1 MLNKSIFRLEIFLI
15 ENNIPFTF
23 LYDKKENGIF
33 WVQNKYIPYVKC
45 RIKQNK
51 DATFSFLSNFT
62 RPKIISG
69 GLTLEKAFEMAREH
83 YNYEA
88 GDDL

>member
-1 MLNKSIFRLEIFLI
+1 M
-15 ENNIPFTF
+15 
-23 LYDKKENGIF
+23 
-33 WVQNKYIPYVKC
+33 KC